1 MIRYCWDNIVV
12 VWIYIGRYL
21 PKEFGFNFFLNC
33 KLNMTFLFTFGI
45 FDNFSIYEMAE
56 GAAEAEA
63 EADKSIFLEF
73 ILSFN
78 LLFLADN
85 FTRKSDFLY
94 QIFHYLG
101 SLLEVFRIKLT

>member
-21 PKEFGFNFFLNC
+21 PKEFGFNFFFNF
-33 KLNMTFLFTFGI
+33 FLIEHDIFVQFWAYL

-56 GAAEAEA
+56 GAA

-78 LLFLADN
+78 LFFWLIIVPEN
-85 FTRKSDFLY
+85 PISYIRSFTIWD
-94 QIFHYLG
+94 HY
-101 SLLEVFRIKLT
+101 

>member
-21 PKEFGFNFFLNC
+21 PKEFGFNFFFNF
-33 KLNMTFLFTFGI
+33 FLIEHDIFVQFWAYI

-56 GAAEAEA
+56 GAAEA
-63 EADKSIFLEF
+63 DKSIFLEF

-78 LLFLADN
+78 LF
-85 FTRKSDFLY
+85 F
-94 QIFHYLG
+94 
-101 SLLEVFRIKLT
+101 

>member
-12 VWIYIGRYL
+12 VWIYVGRYL
-21 PKEFGFNFFLNC
+21 PKEFGFNFFL
-33 KLNMTFLFTFGI
+33 KIFLIEHDIFVQCWAYV

-56 GAAEAEA
+56 GAAEP

-78 LLFLADN
+78 LFFWLIIVPEN
-85 FTRKSDFLY
+85 PISYT
-94 QIFHYLG
+94 
-101 SLLEVFRIKLT
+101 